1 MNIIKRIQQFIS
13 KHNESSLRQKELSAK
28 LDIAGKLHDIEEEFL
43 NISRAQLSISEL
55 SGDIVKLQDKLVNS
69 YGKLNDL
76 NDKILTGMI
85 SLQLKQVELKAL
97 LKGNDE

>member
-13 KHNESSLRQKELSAK
+13 KYNESSLRQKELSVRI
-28 LDIAGKLHDIEEEFL
+28 DIADKLRDIEEEFL
-43 NISRAQLSISEL
+43 NISRSQTAIIKVSS
-55 SGDIVKLQDKLVNS
+55 DIVKLQDKLANS
-69 YGKLNDL
+69 YGKL